1 MVESRRTLLRSSI
14 VVAVLGLL
22 TACAATG
29 LQRPSLDRSKLLS
42 GPPALAAATL
52 PPVLTE
58 EQIVGL
64 DDDMR
69 RFVATQVGDAFGTDE
84 RVRRLLFAMQGYGL
98 FSLLYSNTS
107 TNTARA
113 TFHEAKGNCLSFTI
127 LFVALAREAGLR
139 VSYQVVDVPPIWS
152 STDTSNVLILNTHV
166 NARVRTAS
174 GYYIVDFNQ
183 PRTTERYPSHEI
195 TDKHALAL
203 YYSNLGAEAL
213 IQRRFDAAFSN
224 FRKSLIVYPKSP
236 GAWANLG
243 VLYARLEDYSYAE
256 SAYLQALKVN
266 PSDHSALANLAALY
280 VKEGKHELAEQY
292 EKKVRYYEQHNPYYH
307 YALAQR
313 AYRAHDL
320 DEALHALDKAIRLK
334 ADEREFYELQG
345 QVYLDLGRPDDAADA
360 FAQAKSLEQPGA
372 RARRAGRPPRVQS
385 RALRSSYPA
394 FGHPILLDR

>member
-1 MVESRRTLLRSSI
+1 MVESCRTLLRNSLA
-14 VVAVLGLL
+14 VAAFCLL
-22 TACAATG
+22 AACAATG

-42 GPPALAAATL
+42 GPPALAGATL

-58 EQIVGL
+58 KQIVGL

-69 RFVATQVGDAFGTDE
+69 RFVTTQVGDASSADE

-98 FSLLYSNTS
+98 FSLLYSSTV

-113 TFHEAKGNCLSFTI
+113 TYHQAEGNCLSFTI
-127 LFVALAREAGLR
+127 LFVALARQAGLR
-139 VSYQVVDVPPIWS
+139 VSYQIVDVPPIWS
-152 STDTSNVLILNTHV
+152 STGASNVLILNTHV
-166 NARVRTAS
+166 NARVKTSA

-203 YYSNLGAEAL
+203 FYSNLGAEAL
-213 IQRRFDAAFSN
+213 IQKRFDAAFSE
-224 FRKSLIVYPKSP
+224 FRKSLMVYPNSP

-243 VLYARLEDYSYAE
+243 VLYVRLGDYGYAE
-256 SAYLQALKVN
+256 SAYLQALNVN
-266 PSDHSALANLAALY
+266 PSDHSALANLTALY
-280 VKEGKHELAEQY
+280 LKEGKHELAEQY

-320 DEALHALDKAIRLK
+320 DGAIRALEKAIRLK
-334 ADEREFYELQG
+334 SDEREFYELQG
-345 QVYLDLGRPDDAADA
+345 QVYLDLGRPDDAADS
-360 FAQAKSLEQPGA
+360 FAEAKNLEQPGA
-372 RARRAGRPPRVQS
+372 HARRGARPPRALS
-385 RALRSSYPA
+385 RAFRTGYP
-394 FGHPILLDR
+394 DRLTLP